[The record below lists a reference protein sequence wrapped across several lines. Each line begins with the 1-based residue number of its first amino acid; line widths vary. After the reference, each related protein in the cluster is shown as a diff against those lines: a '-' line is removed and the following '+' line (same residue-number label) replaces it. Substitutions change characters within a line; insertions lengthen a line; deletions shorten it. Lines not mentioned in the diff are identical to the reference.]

1 MLGVIDF
8 SVAFDCWKEWCEFFG
23 PITER
28 IKAKPSI
35 SDYFRRT
42 IEICSLVIG
51 DGRNLSVHLIQFN
64 TLYAYQLCFPSTYQF
79 HNEPPEYR
87 YVLNTFNT
95 VFTFMFTGEAIL
107 KLFAFRTVSGV
118 LVFPRTLYLS

>member
-1 MLGVIDF
+1 MISFGLQFRMLGVIDF

-51 DGRNLSVHLIQFN
+51 DGAFNLIQY
-64 TLYAYQLCFPSTYQF
+64 TLCIPT
-79 HNEPPEYR
+79 
-87 YVLNTFNT
+87 VLSFY
-95 VFTFMFTGEAIL
+95 L
-107 KLFAFRTVSGV
+107 PVS
-118 LVFPRTLYLS
+118 

>member
-1 MLGVIDF
+1 MNKSFESSSTDHAWLMISFGSQFRMLGVIDF

-51 DGRNLSVHLIQFN
+51 DGRNLSVHLI
-64 TLYAYQLCFPSTYQF
+64 
-79 HNEPPEYR
+79 
-87 YVLNTFNT
+87 
-95 VFTFMFTGEAIL
+95 
-107 KLFAFRTVSGV
+107 
-118 LVFPRTLYLS
+118 